1 MHKLLLALALIAGT
15 VQLAAADDA
24 KKAPPAKAD
33 PKADA
38 KAEPKADA
46 KTEPKK
52 SLYDRLGGL
61 PAIKAVVHDFVK
73 ECAAD
78 PRINKR
84 FAKTKVPQFE
94 KKLVDQVCEATGGK
108 CKYKGKNM
116 ADAHKGMKITEEEWT
131 ATVEDLTKALDK
143 HKVPQAEK
151 DELLGALGPMKPDI
165 VGK

>member
-1 MHKLLLALALIAGT
+1 MHKLLLALALVFSAGT
-15 VQLAAADDA
+15 ALADDA
-24 KKAPPAKAD
+24 KKAPPAK
-33 PKADA
+33 DA
-38 KAEPKADA
+38 KADTKDA
-46 KTEPKK
+46 PKK

-78 PRINKR
+78 KRINAR
-84 FAKTKVPQFE
+84 FAKTKVKEFE

-131 ATVEDLTKALDK
+131 ATVEDLVKALDK